1 MSPEQNEL
9 EDNLNE
15 LLSTVTNE
23 DDAENLRPYKIIKP
37 DPGMFLFFL
46 LHVEIDCRFVV
57 CYFVSSHFRNRPTIV
72 TVCEFI
78 GFT

>member
-37 DPGMFLFFL
+37 DPGMFLSFFTL
-46 LHVEIDCRFVV
+46 C
-57 CYFVSSHFRNRPTIV
+57 RNRLSF
-72 TVCEFI
+72 CFML
-78 GFT
+78 FC